1 MDPAP
6 NIKKN
11 EHKPNSQDRY
21 SQIPRCFASAHQ
33 HPYALTKETKQLSLT
48 STLFHREINPP
59 SHPPKSCKNGKK
71 RNQISPKTKL
81 ASNNYDLII
90 SRCRSHSLLH
100 FLFPDHIHLQSLQ
113 VGSTLIF
120 TYPTPPF
127 SSNKKKTKPNAVE
140 KEIHRME
147 AVHEIQRWCSG
158 ADDCKVNTITRFS
171 FLSFVFLRS
180 SL

>member
-1 MDPAP
+1 VAVATVFVVLVLVAFGLLHHVAGGELEYIAMDPAP

-21 SQIPRCFASAHQ
+21 SQIPSCFASAHQ

-71 RNQISPKTKL
+71 KEPNFSKTKL

-90 SRCRSHSLLH
+90 TSCRSHSLLH
-100 FLFPDHIHLQSLQ
+100 FLFPDHIHLQSRQ

-120 TYPTPPF
+120 TYPTPPL
-127 SSNKKKTKPNAVE
+127 SSNKKTKPNAV
-140 KEIHRME
+140 K
-147 AVHEIQRWCSG
+147 
-158 ADDCKVNTITRFS
+158 K
-171 FLSFVFLRS
+171 
-180 SL
+180 